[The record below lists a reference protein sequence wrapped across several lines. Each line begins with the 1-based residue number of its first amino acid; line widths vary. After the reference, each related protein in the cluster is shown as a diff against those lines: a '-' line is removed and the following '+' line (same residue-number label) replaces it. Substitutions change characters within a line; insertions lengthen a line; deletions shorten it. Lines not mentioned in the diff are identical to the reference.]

1 LARRFLYKECL
12 QLAYAR
18 GTRPEAGAKGG
29 RVAKR
34 PGMVVP
40 IIALTTFVLG
50 GISTFTGLGLLA
62 FMRNRDVL
70 GLGDGRSMGVSLVIM
85 GLIGSIAG
93 VLLMRIF
100 RNRI

>member
-1 LARRFLYKECL
+1 
-12 QLAYAR
+12 
-18 GTRPEAGAKGG
+18 
-29 RVAKR
+29 
-34 PGMVVP
+34 MVVP

-62 FMRNRDVL
+62 FMRHRDVL

>member
-1 LARRFLYKECL
+1 
-12 QLAYAR
+12 
-18 GTRPEAGAKGG
+18 
-29 RVAKR
+29 
-34 PGMVVP
+34 MVVP

-93 VLLMRIF
+93 VLLMRLF